1 MSWFDTHCHLQN
13 FLRKQELDEVLKH
26 AREKGVGQMVAVGT
40 AAEDW
45 RDYQQLAKDF
55 RNQIY
60 YSVGLH
66 PGYVGE
72 YWIQQVQG
80 LENYWK
86 DESAPV
92 ALGEIGL
99 DYFRLPKDKEEAEK
113 IVLWQKEAFRH
124 QLKIARNLDCP
135 VIIHS
140 RAAFHDSVQEIDH
153 AGVDWSK
160 VVFHCFTEGT
170 QEISVLMERGGRAY
184 FTGSLKFPKNEELW
198 KAAKHQGVDKLLLET
213 DSPYLAPVPY
223 RGKKNQPGYLP
234 EIGKFASEL
243 FGSEIEQICWN
254 NSLNFYQIAG

>member
-1 MSWFDTHCHLQN
+1 MSWFDTHCHLQS

-26 AREKGVGQMVAVGT
+26 AQENGVEKMVTVGT

-45 RDYQQLAKDF
+45 ADYRQLAKDY

-72 YWIQQVQG
+72 DWIRQVQG
-80 LENYWK
+80 LGNYWK
-86 DESAPV
+86 DDCTPV

-99 DYFRLPKDKEEAEK
+99 DYFRLPKDKDEAEK
-113 IVLWQKEAFRH
+113 IVFWQKEAFRH
-124 QLKIARNLDCP
+124 QLQIARNLDCP

-140 RAAFHDSVQEIDH
+140 RAAFHDSVEEIDQ
-153 AGVDWSK
+153 AGVNWSK
-160 VVFHCFTEGT
+160 VVFHCFTEGIH
-170 QEISVLMERGGRAY
+170 EISLLMDRGGRAS
-184 FTGSLKFPKNEELW
+184 FTGILTFPKNEELW
-198 KAAKHQGVDKLLLET
+198 KAAKHQGVDKLMLET

-234 EIGKFASEL
+234 EIGKFTSEL
-243 FGSEIEQICWN
+243 FGKETEKICWKN
-254 NSLNFYQIAG
+254 ALSFYQISE